1 MNIAKTFLGAAVLSM
16 GLLGIAQAQGH
27 GHGGAH
33 GGMGIMGG
41 IFNPE
46 AQAKLQLTSEQ
57 AQQLEGIRARMKEL
71 RQGMRQEGQQFRQAM
86 QAEMAKP
93 APDLAHLAQLREQ
106 MFNKRHQ
113 GMQAI
118 QNDALALYAGM
129 SPQQKG
135 VVKQLMQERMARWD
149 DKRKTHKHQ
158 ASVPPAS

>member
-16 GLLGIAQAQGH
+16 SLMGIAQAQ

-41 IFNPE
+41 IFSPE
-46 AQAKLQLTSEQ
+46 AQAKLQLTSGQ

-149 DKRKTHKHQ
+149 DKRKAHKHQ
-158 ASVPPAS
+158 APVPPAN